1 MVHGLPPLFYFPN
14 IIYNVY
20 DSYNHYKNSM
30 NIRFLF
36 KELKIDDRTEN
47 YVTEKIEKL
56 RKFFRSLKEDAEV
69 SAEVEIDLD
78 KKGKFRVE
86 VMLFTPYQKYRA
98 EDTTESIE
106 GSIDAVYEQL
116 ENQIM
121 KDKERII
128 TLQRRGGRSV
138 KKKMVVDENARF

>member
-1 MVHGLPPLFYFPN
+1 
-14 IIYNVY
+14 
-20 DSYNHYKNSM
+20 M

-36 KELKIDDRTEN
+36 KEVKIDDRTKD
-47 YVTEKIEKL
+47 YVSEKVEKL
-56 RKFFRSLKEDAEV
+56 GKFFRSFKKDAEI
-69 SAEVEIDLD
+69 SAEVEIDLN

-106 GSIDAVYEQL
+106 GSIDSVYEQL

-121 KDKERII
+121 KDKDRLI
-128 TLQRRGGRSV
+128 TLQRRGGRSL
-138 KKKMVVDENARF
+138 KKKMVVDKNARF

>member
-1 MVHGLPPLFYFPN
+1 
-14 IIYNVY
+14 
-20 DSYNHYKNSM
+20 M
-30 NIRFLF
+30 NIRYLF
-36 KELKIDDRTEN
+36 KEVKIDDRTKG

-56 RKFFRSLKEDAEV
+56 GKFFRSLKEDAEV

-86 VMLFTPYQKYRA
+86 VMLFTPYQKYRG

-106 GSIDAVYEQL
+106 GSIDSVYEEL
-116 ENQIM
+116 EIQIM
-121 KDKERII
+121 KDKERLI
-128 TLQRRGGRSV
+128 TLTRRGGRSL

>member
-1 MVHGLPPLFYFPN
+1 
-14 IIYNVY
+14 
-20 DSYNHYKNSM
+20 M
-30 NIRFLF
+30 NIRFLY
-36 KELKIDDRTEN
+36 KEVKIDDRTED
-47 YVTEKIEKL
+47 YITEKIERL
-56 RKFFRSLKEDAEV
+56 GKFFRSFKKDAEV

-86 VMLFTPYQKYRA
+86 VMLHTSYQKYRG

-106 GSIDAVYEQL
+106 GSIDSVYEEL

-121 KDKERII
+121 KDKNRLI

-138 KKKMVVDENARF
+138 KKKMVVDERARF

>member
-1 MVHGLPPLFYFPN
+1 MFS
-14 IIYNVY
+14 IISAGRIIRNYINR
-20 DSYNHYKNSM
+20 M

-36 KELKIDDRTEN
+36 KEVKIDERTKD

-56 RKFFRSLKEDAEV
+56 GKFFRSFKEDAEI

-86 VMLFTPYQKYRA
+86 VMLQTSYQKYRG

-106 GSIDAVYEQL
+106 GSIDAVYEEL
-116 ENQIM
+116 ENQIHHD
-121 KDKERII
+121 KDRII
-128 TLQRRGGRSV
+128 TLQRRGGRSL